1 MKNYLEYDRPKKRK
15 VKSVDTLFVY
25 AILLGIVI
33 VGFMLGVI
41 TGSTIA
47 APKIIYQEPTK
58 QEVVETTQIIEIP
71 IVEEVYIPEP
81 VYAFTDDEI
90 YLMAQLLCGQAG
102 KDGDG
107 EYDFETQIVK
117 YEINWLEIN
126 KVLEVVMNRVLTP
139 GIYADNVT
147 DVIMQPGAFSVMPRN
162 ASREPSPEVVDI
174 VKYWCDSFNSPE
186 YVPSIPSDH
195 YWFSGSRGSNVTR
208 DHW

>member
-15 VKSVDTLFVY
+15 RKRKLVDTLFIYV
-25 AILLGIVI
+25 ILLGIFI

-41 TGSTIA
+41 IGST
-47 APKIIYQEPTK
+47 QE
-58 QEVVETTQIIEIP
+58 EVVETVQIIEIP
-71 IVEEVYIPEP
+71 MVEEVYTPEP

-208 DHW
+208 DHWQPIAR

>member
-15 VKSVDTLFVY
+15 RKPVDTLFIYV
-25 AILLGIVI
+25 ILLGIFI

-41 TGSTIA
+41 IGST
-47 APKIIYQEPTK
+47 QE
-58 QEVVETTQIIEIP
+58 EVVETVQTIEIP
-71 IVEEVYIPEP
+71 MVEEVYTPEP

-195 YWFSGSRGSNVTR
+195 YWFSGSRGSNITR

>member
-1 MKNYLEYDRPKKRK
+1 MKEYLEYDRPKKRK
-15 VKSVDTLFVY
+15 IKPVDTLFVY
-25 AILLGIVI
+25 AILLGIFI

-41 TGSTIA
+41 AGSTIA
-47 APKIIYQEPTK
+47 APKIIYQEPPK
-58 QEVVETTQIIEIP
+58 QEVVETMQIVEEP
-71 IVEEVYIPEP
+71 IVEEVYTPEP

-107 EYDFETQIVK
+107 EYDFETQIAK
-117 YEINWLEIN
+117 DEINWFEIN
-126 KVLEVVMNRVLTP
+126 KVLEIVMNRVLTP

-147 DVIMQPGAFSVMPRN
+147 DVIMQPGAFSVMPSN
-162 ASREPSPEVVDI
+162 SKKTPSPEVVAT

-186 YVPSIPSDH
+186 YVPSIPDDH
-195 YWFSGSRGSNVTR
+195 YWFSGSRGSNITR

>member
-1 MKNYLEYDRPKKRK
+1 MKSYLEYDRSKKK
-15 VKSVDTLFVY
+15 KIKPVDTLFIY
-25 AILLGIVI
+25 AILLGIFI

-41 TGSTIA
+41 IGSTLA
-47 APKIIYQEPTK
+47 APTIIYQEPPK
-58 QEVVETTQIIEIP
+58 QEEAVQTVEIP
-71 IVEEVYIPEP
+71 MVEEVYTPEP
-81 VYAFTDDEI
+81 VYAFTDDEM

-107 EYDFETQIVK
+107 EYDFEWQIAK
-117 YEINWLEIN
+117 DDINWFEIN
-126 KVLEVVMNRVLTP
+126 KVLEVVMNRTLTP

-162 ASREPSPEVVDI
+162 ASREPSPEVVAT

-186 YVPSIPSDH
+186 YVPSIPNDH
-195 YWFSGSRGSNVTR
+195 YWFSGSRGSNITR

>member
-1 MKNYLEYDRPKKRK
+1 MEKRYLEYDRPKKRK
-15 VKSVDTLFVY
+15 RKPVDTLFIYV
-25 AILLGIVI
+25 ILLGIFI

-41 TGSTIA
+41 IGST
-47 APKIIYQEPTK
+47 QE
-58 QEVVETTQIIEIP
+58 EVVETVQTIEIP
-71 IVEEVYIPEP
+71 MVEEVYTPEP

>member
-1 MKNYLEYDRPKKRK
+1 MKSYLEYDRPKKK
-15 VKSVDTLFVY
+15 KIKPVDTLFIY
-25 AILLGIVI
+25 AILLGIFI

-41 TGSTIA
+41 IGSTLA
-47 APKIIYQEPTK
+47 APTIIYQEPPK
-58 QEVVETTQIIEIP
+58 QEEAVQTVEIP
-71 IVEEVYIPEP
+71 MVEEVYTPEP
-81 VYAFTDDEI
+81 VYAFTDDEM

-107 EYDFETQIVK
+107 EYDFEWQIAK
-117 YEINWLEIN
+117 DEINWFEIN
-126 KVLEVVMNRVLTP
+126 KVLEVVMNRTLTP

-162 ASREPSPEVVDI
+162 ASREPSPEVVAT

-186 YVPSIPSDH
+186 YVPSIPNDH
-195 YWFSGSRGSNVTR
+195 YWFSGSRGSNITR